1 MIPVI
6 AIVGRPNAGKSTL
19 FNRIT
24 HTRNALVADR
34 PGVTRDRNYG
44 FASHRG
50 NSFILVDTGGL
61 DDYEADNPSIAK
73 LVSEQTMLAIKEADA
88 VLWLVDGRA
97 GGLSTADETLAGKL
111 RELSRNIY
119 LLVNKTEG
127 MDRDIASVDFHAL
140 GIGTPYPISA
150 ARGDGVATVL
160 DTVLD
165 SFPDAEPALDTENTG
180 LRISVIGRPNVGKST
195 LINRMLG
202 EHRMLTFN
210 EPGTTRD
217 SIIVPFERQG
227 KKYELVDTAGVRR
240 RSSLEDPLEKSS
252 VIKSL
257 QALEG
262 SDLIIAVIDA
272 SEALTDQDLHL
283 LGLTMDSG
291 KPLIIAVNKW
301 DHLGMDQRDMIRNQ
315 LDRKLAFIDYACIHF
330 ISALHG
336 SGVGKLFGTIDK
348 IGRNIAIQVKSS
360 RVTEILEE
368 AVAAHAPPLVKGRRI
383 KLRYAHIGGHSPL
396 RIIVHGN
403 QTENVPANYARYLST
418 YFRNRLALV
427 GTPVMVEFKHSENPF
442 KGKKNELTG
451 RQIKKRRRMMQHT
464 KR

>member
-1 MIPVI
+1 MTPVI

-24 HTRNALVADR
+24 RTRNALVADR

-44 FASHRG
+44 FATHRG
-50 NSFILVDTGGL
+50 SNFILIDTGGL
-61 DDYEADNPSIAK
+61 DDYEAENLSIAR
-73 LVSEQTMLAIKEADA
+73 LVSDQTLLAIKEADA

-97 GGLSTADETLAGKL
+97 GLSAADETLAGKL
-111 RELSRNIY
+111 RELSSNIY

-127 MDRDIASVDFHAL
+127 MDPDIATVDFHAL
-140 GIGTPYPISA
+140 GLGVPYPISA
-150 ARGDGVATVL
+150 ARGHGIDDVL
-160 DTVLD
+160 DTVLN
-165 SFPDAEPALDTENTG
+165 SFPDPLSDLDTEKTG
-180 LRISVIGRPNVGKST
+180 LRMCVIGRPNVGKST
-195 LINRMLG
+195 LINRILG
-202 EHRMLTFN
+202 EERMLTFDQ
-210 EPGTTRD
+210 PGTTRD
-217 SIIVPFERQG
+217 SITVPFERLG

-301 DHLGMDQRDMIRNQ
+301 DNLGKDQRDMIKNQ

-348 IGRNIAIQVKSS
+348 IGRNITIQVKSS
-360 RVTEILEE
+360 KVTDILEA
-368 AVAAHAPPLVKGRRI
+368 AVFAHAPPLVKGRRI

-403 QTENVPANYARYLST
+403 QTASVPANYARYLSG
-418 YFRNRLALV
+418 YFRNRLGLV
-427 GTPVMVEFKHSENPF
+427 GTPVMIEFKHSENPF
-442 KGKKNELTG
+442 EGKKNVLTE
-451 RQIKKRRRMMQHT
+451 RQVKKR
-464 KR
+464 KRLMRHSKK

>member
-44 FASHRG
+44 FAKHEDR
-50 NSFILVDTGGL
+50 SFILIDTGGL
-61 DDYEADNPSIAK
+61 DDDSAENKSIAR
-73 LVSEQTMLAIKEADA
+73 LVSDQAFQAIKEADA
-88 VLWLVDGRA
+88 VLWLIDGKS
-97 GGLSTADETLAGKL
+97 GLAAADEILAEKL
-111 RELSRNIY
+111 RLLAPNIY
-119 LLVNKTEG
+119 VLVNKTE
-127 MDRDIASVDFHAL
+127 DLDPDIATTDFHAL
-140 GIGTPYPISA
+140 GMGTPYPVSA
-150 ARGDGVATVL
+150 ARGNGLDRVL
-160 DTVLD
+160 DIVLNA
-165 SFPDAEPALDTENTG
+165 FPDTVSDLDNEKNG

-202 EHRMLTFN
+202 EERMLTYDQ
-210 EPGTTRD
+210 PGTTRD
-217 SIIVPFERQG
+217 SITVPFERLG
-227 KKYELVDTAGVRR
+227 KKYELVDTAGMRR
-240 RSSLEDPLEKSS
+240 RSQLEDPLEKSS

-257 QALEG
+257 QALDS
-262 SDLIIAVIDA
+262 SDVIIAVIDA

-301 DHLGMDQRDMIRNQ
+301 DHLSTDQRDQIKNQ
-315 LDRKLAFIDYACIHF
+315 LDRKLAFIDYAVIHF

-348 IGRNIAIQVKSS
+348 IGRNITIQIKSS
-360 RVTEILEE
+360 RVTEILEA
-368 AVAAHAPPLVKGRRI
+368 AVTAHAPPLVKGRRI
-383 KLRYAHIGGHSPL
+383 KLRYAHVGGHSPL

-403 QTENVPANYARYLST
+403 QTASVPANYQRYLSN
-418 YFRNRLALV
+418 YFRDRLRLV
-427 GTPVMVEFKHSENPF
+427 GTPVMIEFKHSDNPF
-442 KGKKNELTG
+442 KGKKNELSG
-451 RQIKKRRRMMQHT
+451 RQIKKRRRMMQHA